1 LARSKAWLSAASSP
15 TRMVTSEWK
24 GQTAT
29 ARVGEQQYC
38 LVRGGELISTSFK
51 PAKDPDGEEL
61 NVMLNDWRNFR
72 IVRDLTRYL
81 KAVRSVSKV
90 KDKVA
95 GVPMLTS
102 NRRMDRA
109 ARSDRVTRSKF
120 EQFTNT
126 GRLDDA
132 AAIIAQRMKD

>member
-1 LARSKAWLSAASSP
+1 
-15 TRMVTSEWK
+15 
-24 GQTAT
+24 
-29 ARVGEQQYC
+29 
-38 LVRGGELISTSFK
+38 
-51 PAKDPDGEEL
+51 
-61 NVMLNDWRNFR
+61 MLNDWRNFR